1 MEELGPT
8 QLWSLAPM
16 SVPHSYP
23 FLAIPRQ
30 PFLYVRKA
38 VSPAASSLQN
48 TEICGQPPALALDL
62 RGWTSEFSDWHL
74 SNQKGRGTKRLGY
87 IEKNLW
93 GKNNPALG
101 LGSLGVEGGV
111 CQSNPVTGRN

>member
-8 QLWSLAPM
+8 QLRSLAPM

-30 PFLYVRKA
+30 PFLYARKA

-74 SNQKGRGTKRLGY
+74 SNQKRQRYKTAGLYREKPLGEVQPSPWAGEFGGRG
-87 IEKNLW
+87 
-93 GKNNPALG
+93 
-101 LGSLGVEGGV
+101 
-111 CQSNPVTGRN
+111 